1 MHANDQL
8 SFLSKMLL
16 MKIMKMKRFTSKTA
30 MMMEEEPGRKGKNSE
45 LKLLSNSLEDL
56 KGEMENCENQSRHVT

>member
-8 SFLSKMLL
+8 SFLLKMLL

-30 MMMEEEPGRKGKNSE
+30 MMTEEELGRKGKNSE

>member
-30 MMMEEEPGRKGKNSE
+30 MMMKEEPGRKGKNSE
-45 LKLLSNSLEDL
+45 LKLLSNSFEDL
-56 KGEMENCENQSRHVT
+56 K

>member
-45 LKLLSNSLEDL
+45 LKLLSN
-56 KGEMENCENQSRHVT
+56 